1 MNTRKKI
8 KEIIFFNSCTSSQ
21 KKIMSYFYLQA
32 GNWLLSIAVMVTTPV
47 CANRLPYWLGI
58 SENSSH
64 WLLFWSKVAVWHC
77 ASVKQTNWQFF
88 KLDTE
93 TMVEG
98 EQPAVLHWYLILMDI
113 DNISDR
119 TSWETDC
126 VIMVNRNNSFMV
138 VMLRKYLN
146 WK

>member
-1 MNTRKKI
+1 
-8 KEIIFFNSCTSSQ
+8 
-21 KKIMSYFYLQA
+21 
-32 GNWLLSIAVMVTTPV
+32 
-47 CANRLPYWLGI
+47 
-58 SENSSH
+58 
-64 WLLFWSKVAVWHC
+64 
-77 ASVKQTNWQFF
+77 
-88 KLDTE
+88 
-93 TMVEG
+93 MVEG